1 MSVKAEY
8 LSMFGEMPYLLTTQS
23 YDNEDYQL
31 LMKNAILRGKPLTEK
46 EIGSYFGKD
55 YDDIVIDDR

>member
-1 MSVKAEY
+1 MNVKAEY

-31 LMKNAILRGKPLTEK
+31 LMKNAILRGKPLSIQ
-46 EIGSYFGKD
+46 EIESYFGKD